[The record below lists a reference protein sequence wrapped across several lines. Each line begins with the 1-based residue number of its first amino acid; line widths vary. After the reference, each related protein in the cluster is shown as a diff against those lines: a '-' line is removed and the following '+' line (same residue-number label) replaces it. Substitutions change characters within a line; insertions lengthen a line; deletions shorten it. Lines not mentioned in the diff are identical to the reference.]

1 MYEEIK
7 KNIIDR
13 FLNTHYLWT
22 CCTTKE
28 SILADMKNRIPFN
41 VRYVYFSDYEAL
53 EMNLG
58 DDVKIVMKLKWE
70 ERTYKNTLGKDMISY
85 RLISIS

>member
-7 KNIIDR
+7 KNIIEH
-13 FLNTHYLWT
+13 FMNPNYLWG
-22 CCTTKE
+22 CFTTKE
-28 SILADMKNRIPFN
+28 FLVKDAEKRIPFN
-41 VRYVYFSDYEAL
+41 VRYPNFSDYEKL

-70 ERTYKNTLGKDMISY
+70 ERTYKNNLGKDMINY
-85 RLISIS
+85 RLISIN

>member
-22 CCTTKE
+22 CCTNKK
-28 SILADMKNRIPFN
+28 SLISDMSKRIPFD
-41 VRYVYFSDYEAL
+41 VKYICFSDHEEL

-58 DDVKIVMKLKWE
+58 NDVKIVMKLKWE
-70 ERTYKNTLGKDMISY
+70 EHQYKNTFGKDIIKY

>member
-7 KNIIDR
+7 KNIIEK

-22 CCTTKE
+22 CCN
-28 SILADMKNRIPFN
+28 SRDSLVNDMSKRIPFN
-41 VRYVYFSDYEAL
+41 IRYISFSDYNKL

-58 DDVKIVMKLKWE
+58 DNIKILINLKWE
-70 ERTYKNTLGKDMISY
+70 ERVHKNNFGKDIMNY
-85 RLISIS
+85 RLISIN